1 MKRII
6 INGVIVLQVLFLTSC
21 LTTRQTNLLQKPGA
35 GIPAYPKM
43 DAPVEEYKVKI
54 GDQLTIMV
62 TTNPMD
68 VSTTQLFS
76 YFSVMNAGT
85 GETSRGF
92 PVKIDGTIYFPYLG
106 DIYVKGK
113 TTLEI
118 QQLLEKRLNEGIA
131 EDCFVRV
138 FVENRFYSVIGE
150 AKAGK
155 YPIIKEQMTIFQAL
169 AQSGGIKSFGD
180 RKHVKI
186 IRQIEGATMIKS
198 FDLRSQ
204 DIINSEFY
212 YIQPND
218 IIYVQPLG
226 RQFLGITS
234 FGAVFAVVT
243 TVISFGLMIY
253 NFVK

>member
-1 MKRII
+1 MKKII
-6 INGVIVLQVLFLTSC
+6 INGVIVLQVLFLASC

-35 GIPAYPKM
+35 GVSSYPKM
-43 DAPVEEYKVKI
+43 NAPVEEYRVKM

-62 TTNPMD
+62 TTNPLD

-76 YFSVMNAGT
+76 YFSMMNLDR
-85 GETSRGF
+85 GETSRSF

-131 EDCFVRV
+131 DDCFVRV

-150 AKAGK
+150 ASSGR
-155 YPIIKEQMTIFQAL
+155 YPIVKEQMTIFQAL
-169 AQSGGIKSFGD
+169 AQSGGINPYGD

-186 IRQIEGATMIKS
+186 IRQIDGGTVIKS

-204 DIINSEFY
+204 DIVNSEFY

-234 FGAVFAVVT
+234 FGAVFAVFT
-243 TVISFGLMIY
+243 TLASLGLMIY